1 MTVPASIVRRAWA
14 GRRPIRLLL
23 SLAWCAQAAFA
34 QTPPGFTPDFVHT
47 VQAGETLFG
56 IAAQF
61 TGKSALWHELQ
72 RLNRVP
78 DPMRMPPGI
87 AIRIPRAL
95 LAPLPTYATVLHS
108 SGDVRIRRPMHNE
121 AEPAQ
126 SGQPLPEGSR
136 IDVGSDGYLRLQ
148 MVDGSI
154 TRVPANSSLELSR
167 VRAQDVTHTTE
178 TRIDLKAGR
187 IDADVRPRETKAN
200 RFEVETPLAVAS
212 VRGTTFGVEVQAD
225 GTVTGEVTKG
235 AVALRGTGGAQPRRR
250 AEATLQAGQGAQV
263 DAAGQ
268 LGKVRPLP
276 DAPDLAAVPAVLTD
290 ATALHFRLPMAG
302 GDVAGHHVRIARDAS
317 LEHVVRNTRVP
328 AGAELRLAALED
340 GDYTLGVRAFD
351 TIGLT
356 GREATRPLRIKAHP
370 VAPLIQQP
378 SPNAVLHASAVEFV
392 CTRPEGS
399 ANFRLQVARDPDF
412 QDLALDIDTLEACR
426 HVAALA
432 PGRYHWR
439 VASIRRLPTGVAD
452 QGPFGTGQRFDLQAP
467 PPAGPPPETR
477 NDDGSLQVYWAAA
490 PGYRYR
496 AQVSRDEGFT
506 TLVYDELQQAADLR
520 LAHPPSGTYF
530 VRIQTV
536 DAAGNAG
543 AFSAVQR
550 VRVGAVLRD
559 TDGSTVLDAAGQP
572 VGRQ

>member
-1 MTVPASIVRRAWA
+1 MPGSIARRAWV
-14 GRRPIRLLL
+14 GRTPIRLLL
-23 SLAWCAQAAFA
+23 PLAWCAQVAFA
-34 QTPPGFTPDFVHT
+34 QTPPGFTGDLVHT

-56 IAAQF
+56 IAAHF
-61 TGKSALWHELQ
+61 TGKSALWQELQ
-72 RLNRVP
+72 RLNRVSN
-78 DPMRMPPGI
+78 PMRMPPGI
-87 AIRIPRAL
+87 PIRIPRAL
-95 LAPLPTYATVLHS
+95 LAPLPTYATVIQS
-108 SGDVRIRRPMHNE
+108 SGDVRIWRPMQNDV
-121 AEPAQ
+121 APAQ

-148 MVDGSI
+148 MIDGSI
-154 TRVPANSSLELSR
+154 TRVPANSSLVLSR
-167 VRAQDVTHTTE
+167 VRSQDVTHTTE

-200 RFEVETPLAVAS
+200 RFEIETPLAVAS

-225 GTVTGEVTKG
+225 GRVTGEVTKG
-235 AVALRGTGGAQPRRR
+235 VVALRGTGGAQPRKR

-268 LGKVRPLP
+268 LGKIRPLP
-276 DAPDLAAVPAVLTD
+276 DAPDLAAVPDVLAD
-290 ATALHFRLPMAG
+290 ATLLHFRLPTAG
-302 GDVAGHHVRIARDAS
+302 RDVAGHHVRIARDAS
-317 LEHVVRNTRVP
+317 LEDVVRNTRVP
-328 AGAELRLAALED
+328 AGAEVRLAALED

-356 GREATRPLRIKAHP
+356 GREATRPLRIKAQP

-378 SPNAVLHASAVEFV
+378 SPDAVLHASAVEFV

-399 ANFRLQVARDPDF
+399 EHFRLQVARDADF
-412 QDLALDIDTLEACR
+412 QDLALDIDTLQACR
-426 HVAALA
+426 YVAALP

-452 QGPFGTGQRFDLQAP
+452 QGPFGAGQRFDLQAP
-467 PPAGPPPETR
+467 PPAGPQPETR

-496 AQVSRDEGFT
+496 VQVSPDEGFST
-506 TLVYDELQQAADLR
+506 RVYDELQQAADLR

-530 VRIQTV
+530 VRIQIV
-536 DAAGNAG
+536 DSAGNAG
-543 AFSAVQR
+543 AFSTVQR
-550 VRVGAVLRD
+550 VRVDAVLRD
-559 TDGSTVLDAAGQP
+559 TDGNTVRDAAGQP

>member
-1 MTVPASIVRRAWA
+1 MPL
-14 GRRPIRLLL
+14 RLLL
-23 SLAWCAQAAFA
+23 PLAWCAQAVFA
-34 QTPPGFTPDFVHT
+34 QTPSGFTADFVHT

-61 TGKSALWHELQ
+61 TGKPALWQELQ
-72 RLNRVP
+72 RFNRVP

-95 LAPLPTYATVLHS
+95 LAPQPTYATVIHS
-108 SGDVRIRRPMHNE
+108 SGDVRIRRPMHND

-126 SGQPLPEGSR
+126 AGQPLPEGSR

-148 MVDGSI
+148 MSDGSI

-167 VRAQDVTHTTE
+167 VRSQEVTHTTE

-187 IDADVRPRETKAN
+187 IDADVRPRETKDN

-212 VRGTTFGVEVQAD
+212 VRGTTFGVEVQA
-225 GTVTGEVTKG
+225 GGAVTGEVTKG
-235 AVALRGTGGAQPRRR
+235 VVALRGTGGAQPRRK

-263 DAAGQ
+263 DAAGR
-268 LGKVRPLP
+268 LGQPRPLP
-276 DAPDLAAVPAVLTD
+276 DAPDLAAVPDVLAD
-290 ATALHFRLPMAG
+290 ATALHFRLPMPG
-302 GDVAGHHVRIARDAS
+302 GDVAGHHVRIARDAG
-317 LEHVVRNTRVP
+317 LEDVVRNARVP

-351 TIGLT
+351 TLGLT
-356 GREATRPLRIKAHP
+356 GREATRALRIKAQP

-378 SPNAVLHASAVEFV
+378 SPDAVLHASAVEFV

-399 ANFRLQVARDPDF
+399 AQFRLQVARDADF
-412 QDLALDIDTLEACR
+412 QDLAIDIDTLEACQ
-426 HVAALA
+426 HVATLA

-439 VASIRRLPTGVAD
+439 VASIRRLPTGLAD
-452 QGPFGTGQRFDLQAP
+452 QGPFGAGQRFDLQAP
-467 PPAGPPPETR
+467 PPAGPPPQTR
-477 NDDGSLQVYWAAA
+477 NDDGSLQVYWAAV

-496 AQVSRDEGFT
+496 AQVSPDEGFA

-536 DAAGNAG
+536 DPAGNAG
-543 AFSAVQR
+543 AFSTVQR
-550 VRVGAVLRD
+550 VRVGTVLRD
-559 TDGSTVLDAAGQP
+559 TDGNTVRDAAGQP
-572 VGRQ
+572 ISRQ